1 MYFIENSNM
10 LTFIVIVYLIVAA
23 IGLYMFAK
31 LFSKTRRK
39 LVIGIIHGSLGLF
52 GLACL
57 IFYISLGKGETPV
70 ESFLLLLLA
79 LFIGGGLLATNIGGK
94 KFPLWIVFVHIGV
107 AITGIYFLVS
117 FWIR

>member
-1 MYFIENSNM
+1 M